1 MKKAKIILLIIL
13 LFIPLLAVS
22 QNINVKSFKLL
33 ENDLTAITP
42 GTEELDPNGEKTAL
56 IKVVTSQTGFRF
68 DCGSLGITKV
78 SQHTG
83 EIWVYVP
90 HGVKRMTILHP
101 TLGVLRD
108 YEIPI
113 PIEKARTYE
122 MVLATG
128 QVQTVVQQDAGGQ
141 YLIMKVS
148 PQSAIVKIDNIEA
161 QSENGVISK
170 FLPYGKHTY
179 SVSDPFYKDDQGIIE
194 IGDERKE
201 LNIALSPNYGI
212 LRLSS
217 KPGNGAKVT
226 IDGGDKVAGVTPF
239 STDRLINGKHHFR
252 FQLSQYA
259 TKDTTIIV
267 DGEGNTKDLSVVMSA
282 NFGFIKITAPED
294 SYIYI
299 NNENKG
305 RSYWSGRLSEGMY
318 YVEARKNSYRTTSK
332 NINVISGQ
340 DQNIE
345 LDAPVPI
352 YGMLNIN
359 SHPVGANVYIDDK
372 FVGIAPNVFNNI
384 LIGSHK
390 ITLKN
395 EGYQDYSSNLNI
407 EEGKVL
413 DVDAQLKEE
422 SKYVDMGLSVYWG
435 TCNIG
440 ADSPSDF
447 GNFYAWGETEPKS
460 DYLWGNYKY
469 GYSRKITKFIENHVK
484 ILDYNEDVARIVNGE
499 GWHIPTIG
507 EWIELRTK
515 CKWEWSYKN
524 GVSGYKVT
532 GPNGNY
538 IFLPAAGYY
547 YGDHGYKNKGIAGE
561 YWTSTMYSDNPT
573 KAINFKMTKEEHK
586 FYETSICCGLPIR
599 PAFKANYRYY
609 IDRMQKEYSS
619 TSKEENKKDEDM
631 ESLTPSSKKSGKVV
645 ESDPITV
652 PEEMASFNGNVNEW
666 LSQHLKYPDKAAKN
680 GIQGKV
686 IVKFVVKKNGS
697 VSQPSIV
704 KSVDPYLDREALR
717 CVKSMPKWK
726 PGKEDG
732 KPAEVW
738 YSLPITFKLQ

>member
-1 MKKAKIILLIIL
+1 MKKNKLILLVIL
-13 LFIPLLAVS
+13 LLISIFSAA
-22 QNINVKSFKLL
+22 QDINVKSFELL
-33 ENDLTAITP
+33 DNDLTAITP
-42 GTEELDPNGEKTAL
+42 GTEELDNNGNKAAL
-56 IKVVTSQTGFRF
+56 IKVVTTQSGFSF
-68 DCGSLGITKV
+68 DCGILGIVKTKHQT
-78 SQHTG
+78 S
-83 EIWVYVP
+83 EYWVYVP
-90 HGVKRMTILHP
+90 AGVRHITIKHP
-101 TLGVLRD
+101 QLGILRD
-108 YEIPI
+108 YTFPI
-113 PIEKARTYE
+113 PIEAARTYE
-122 MVLATG
+122 MVLTTG
-128 QVQTVVQQDAGGQ
+128 QVQTVIQQDAGGQ

-148 PQSAIVKIDNIEA
+148 PQSAIVKIDDIEA

-194 IGDERKE
+194 IGDERKD
-201 LNIALSPNYGI
+201 LNIVLRPNYGI

-217 KPGNGAKVT
+217 KPENGAKVM
-226 IDGGDKVAGVTPF
+226 IDGEDKIAGVTPF
-239 STDRLINGKHHFR
+239 TTGRLINGKHLFR
-252 FQLSQYA
+252 FQLSQYS

-267 DGEGNTKDLSVVMSA
+267 DGNGSTKDVTVTMSA
-282 NFGFIKITAPED
+282 NFGYVIITAPEN

-305 RSYWSGRLSEGMY
+305 RSYWSGRLAEGMY
-318 YVEARKNSYRTTSK
+318 FIEAKKDSYRTTSK
-332 NINVISGQ
+332 NINVQRGQ
-340 DQNIE
+340 NLNIE
-345 LDAPVPI
+345 LDAPIPI
-352 YGMLNIN
+352 HGMLNIN
-359 SHPVGANVYIDDK
+359 SHPVGASVYIDDSLI
-372 FVGIAPNVFNNI
+372 GTTPNIFKNI
-384 LIGSHK
+384 LIGQHK
-390 ITLKN
+390 ISLKN
-395 EGYQDYSSNLNI
+395 EGYQDYSSNINI

-422 SKYVDMGLSVYWG
+422 NKYVDMGLSVYWG

-460 DYLWGNYKY
+460 DYLWENYKY
-469 GYSRKITKFIENHVK
+469 GNSRKITKFIENHTKV
-484 ILDYNEDVARIVNGE
+484 LDYNGDVARIMNGE

-547 YGDHGYKNKGIAGE
+547 YGEHGYKNKGIAGE

-573 KAINFKMTKEEHK
+573 KAINFKMAKEEHK

-599 PAFKANYRYY
+599 PAFKVNYRYY

-619 TSKEENKKDEDM
+619 TSKEENKKNEDM
-631 ESLTPSSKKSGKVV
+631 ESLTPSSKKTGKVA

-697 VSQPSIV
+697 VSQPSIIR
-704 KSVDPYLDREALR
+704 SVDPYLDREALR